1 MDVPLLHTPLY
12 DWHVSHGGRIVDFAG
27 WAMPIQYTSIIQE
40 HLAVRSAVGIA
51 DISHM
56 GRLRFE
62 GPGAAVFLAEL
73 LTRRVADLELGQ
85 IRYSLVTNDQGG
97 ILDDVLVGYYHNSH
111 GQPFFLV
118 VVNAGNRAKIVDWV
132 RAHLS
137 DELAERRGQE
147 IVWNDVSR
155 LWAMLA
161 IQGPRSVE
169 LLQPLVDVDLRSM
182 RYYRG
187 AQVRILHPA
196 ANRQGAII
204 SRTGYTGEDGFEL
217 SLGADIA
224 VGVWEV
230 LIEMGRPL
238 GIVPAGL
245 GARDTLRLEAGMPLY
260 SHELS
265 EQIDPFQAGLGFAC
279 HLVGYDFPGRDA
291 LLRIQQQPPKLVRVG
306 LEMVG
311 QRTARQGADL
321 TLDGRS
327 IGQVTS
333 GSYSPT
339 LGIPIAMAYVAPEFA
354 RPGTALH
361 VDIRGRVESA
371 RVVEL
376 PFYCRN
382 KAAGAGGG
390 K

>member
-1 MDVPLLHTPLY
+1 MDAPLLRTPLY
-12 DWHVSHGGRIVDFAG
+12 DWHVSHGGRMVDFAG
-27 WAMPIQYTSIIQE
+27 WAMPVQYTSIIEE
-40 HLAVRSAVGIA
+40 HMAIRSAVGIA

-73 LTRRVADLELGQ
+73 LTRRVADMELGQ
-85 IRYSLVTNDQGG
+85 IRYSLVTNDAGG

-132 RAHLS
+132 RGHLPP
-137 DELAERRGQE
+137 ERAERPGEE

-155 LWAMLA
+155 LWAMFA

-169 LLQPLVDVDLRSM
+169 LLQPLVDVDLQSM

-187 AQVRILHPA
+187 EQALILHPA
-196 ANRQGAII
+196 AKRQGAII

-217 SLGADIA
+217 SLGASIA
-224 VGVWEV
+224 RGVWEA
-230 LIEMGRPL
+230 LMELGRPL
-238 GIVPAGL
+238 GAVPAGL

-260 SHELS
+260 GHELS

-291 LLRIQQQPPKLVRVG
+291 LLRLQSQPSKLVRIG
-306 LEMVG
+306 FEMSG
-311 QRTARQGADL
+311 KRAARQGCPIL
-321 TLDGRS
+321 SGGQP

-339 LGIPIAMAYVAPEFA
+339 LGRPIGMGYVAPKFSQ
-354 RPGTALH
+354 PGTELQI
-361 VDIRGRVESA
+361 DIRGRVEPA
-371 RVVEL
+371 RVVAL
-376 PFYCRN
+376 PFYRRD
-382 KAAGAGGG
+382 KKGP
-390 K
+390 